1 MNQIEPEI
9 LETPVEGINLAAKTL
24 ADQLAAGPT
33 LLVFLR
39 HLG

>member
-1 MNQIEPEI
+1 MERLDDALGKTIEGRNLTGRTLSEEI
-9 LETPVEGINLAAKTL
+9 GDA
-24 ADQLAAGPT
+24 PT

>member
-1 MNQIEPEI
+1 MDEI
-9 LETPVEGINLAAKTL
+9 PDGVWRTPVTGSNLRGQVLGDVIGDA
-24 ADQLAAGPT
+24 PT